1 MSEQIESAA
10 ALMVRDYLILTF
22 LVSLGALQITVSIS
36 GIRGL
41 WLTSNR
47 AFNRVVGVMLIVSGL
62 CFYIFSPIWIEG
74 PWAAGSVVDGTSE
87 GRVWG
92 TAALN
97 EISGARNL
105 NDIHGGMAGTAY
117 AVFFLLSA
125 VLATL
130 FAAIIG
136 AINMRILRSRDQIGE
151 SSPSSARLDGLDAL
165 SHTDAVS
172 AMFAS
177 LENLRAE
184 GFRDALSQMKSGRR
198 WKIPRRIAG
207 IWRD

>member
-1 MSEQIESAA
+1 MSEQIESTA

-125 VLATL
+125 ALATL

-136 AINMRILRSRDQIGE
+136 AINMRLMRSRDQIGE
-151 SSPSSARLDGLDAL
+151 SRPGSARLDGLDAL
-165 SHTDAVS
+165 SHTDAVR

-177 LENLRAE
+177 LETLRAE
-184 GFRDALSQMKSGRR
+184 GFREARNQMKSGRR